1 LDTSHKDKS
10 SLKSFVCR
18 SIAATTKHKRE
29 IGNSGN
35 VPLANGTMQPTST
48 TWTTVSGMDV
58 QIHGFD
64 QFSLGIK
71 NMNSKAVN
79 LEFDLG
85 WKRSEE
91 FHRVVGVLSL
101 GVLSLHNGC
110 C

>member
-1 LDTSHKDKS
+1 
-10 SLKSFVCR
+10 
-18 SIAATTKHKRE
+18 
-29 IGNSGN
+29 
-35 VPLANGTMQPTST
+35 MQPTST

-101 GVLSLHNGC
+101 HNGC
-110 C
+110 HVDDDFLVVRVYEWNATTQHQLHSHRIKNYGSPPVQEESPVNDW